1 MAKKAPQ
8 TITLYHFTG
17 AVHIG
22 NILSDSHLRPSNSNL
37 SRQPHAGPDV
47 VWLTSSGDYNEQGGL
62 RGGRRI
68 AGLPTADK
76 REFRFTVEPPR
87 SEVHH
92 WIGWA
97 KKRRIDP
104 KWLTTLLETAGSKPH
119 DFWVIERPVY
129 GDEWRAVERW
139 DGEAWTPAAR
149 PIEADP

>member
-68 AGLPTADK
+68 AGLRTADK
-76 REFRFTVEPPR
+76 REFRFTVELPR
-87 SEVHH
+87 NEVHH

-97 KKRRIDP
+97 KKRHRPEMADYLVGDYRKQP
-104 KWLTTLLETAGSKPH
+104 TRLL
-119 DFWVIERPVY
+119 VIERPVY

-139 DGEAWTPAAR
+139 DETPAAR